1 MTFEE
6 IRKDIKARKYKPIY
20 FLCGEEPFF
29 IDRLTA
35 LLENTV
41 LTEDEKAFNQTVL
54 YGNDVSMSTITD
66 TARRFPM
73 MSERQV
79 VIVREAQNIRD
90 FDNLLPYIDH
100 YQNSTILVLAYK
112 NKKPDKRKEYL
123 KNSGIL
129 PIVFISNRPNF
140 MTTRFRNG
148 SSVIVKKNHME
159 SRLKQPVSWPK
170 AWEPI

>member
-54 YGNDVSMSTITD
+54 YAG
-66 TARRFPM
+66 
-73 MSERQV
+73 
-79 VIVREAQNIRD
+79 
-90 FDNLLPYIDH
+90 
-100 YQNSTILVLAYK
+100 
-112 NKKPDKRKEYL
+112 
-123 KNSGIL
+123 
-129 PIVFISNRPNF
+129 
-140 MTTRFRNG
+140 
-148 SSVIVKKNHME
+148 
-159 SRLKQPVSWPK
+159 
-170 AWEPI
+170 

>member
-100 YQNSTILVLAYK
+100 YQNST
-112 NKKPDKRKEYL
+112 
-123 KNSGIL
+123 SGIL

>member
-41 LTEDEKAFNQTVL
+41 LTEDEKAFTQSVL

-90 FDNLLPYIDH
+90 FDNLLPNIDH
-100 YQNSTILVLAYK
+100 Y
-112 NKKPDKRKEYL
+112 KK
-123 KNSGIL
+123 
-129 PIVFISNRPNF
+129 
-140 MTTRFRNG
+140 
-148 SSVIVKKNHME
+148 
-159 SRLKQPVSWPK
+159 
-170 AWEPI
+170 

>member
-112 NKKPDKRKEYL
+112 NKKPDNVREYL

>member
-66 TARRFPM
+66 TAQIQMLFLLSMRH
-73 MSERQV
+73 V
-79 VIVREAQNIRD
+79 VFQ
-90 FDNLLPYIDH
+90 
-100 YQNSTILVLAYK
+100 
-112 NKKPDKRKEYL
+112 
-123 KNSGIL
+123 
-129 PIVFISNRPNF
+129 
-140 MTTRFRNG
+140 
-148 SSVIVKKNHME
+148 
-159 SRLKQPVSWPK
+159 
-170 AWEPI
+170 

>member
-112 NKKPDKRKEYL
+112 NKKPDKRK
-123 KNSGIL
+123 G
-129 PIVFISNRPNF
+129 VFKKLGNTPHCIYFF

>member
-54 YGNDVSMSTITD
+54 YGNDVSMSSSEYPGLRQSITLY
-66 TARRFPM
+66 RSLPK
-73 MSERQV
+73 
-79 VIVREAQNIRD
+79 
-90 FDNLLPYIDH
+90 FDH
-100 YQNSTILVLAYK
+100 
-112 NKKPDKRKEYL
+112 
-123 KNSGIL
+123 SG
-129 PIVFISNRPNF
+129 PGV
-140 MTTRFRNG
+140 
-148 SSVIVKKNHME
+148 
-159 SRLKQPVSWPK
+159 
-170 AWEPI
+170 

>member
-54 YGNDVSMSTITD
+54 YGARISLAIGIVASLLNLFIGVIYGEKNADGSTEF
-66 TARRFPM
+66 RF
-73 MSERQV
+73 
-79 VIVREAQNIRD
+79 
-90 FDNLLPYIDH
+90 
-100 YQNSTILVLAYK
+100 
-112 NKKPDKRKEYL
+112 
-123 KNSGIL
+123 
-129 PIVFISNRPNF
+129 
-140 MTTRFRNG
+140 
-148 SSVIVKKNHME
+148 
-159 SRLKQPVSWPK
+159 
-170 AWEPI
+170 

>member
-112 NKKPDKRKEYL
+112 NKKPTNVREYL

>member
-79 VIVREAQNIRD
+79 VIVGKLRISGT
-90 FDNLLPYIDH
+90 
-100 YQNSTILVLAYK
+100 STIY
-112 NKKPDKRKEYL
+112 YL
-123 KNSGIL
+123 
-129 PIVFISNRPNF
+129 ISIITKIRPF
-140 MTTRFRNG
+140 W
-148 SSVIVKKNHME
+148 
-159 SRLKQPVSWPK
+159 SWRIK
-170 AWEPI
+170 

>member
-1 MTFEE
+1 MGT
-6 IRKDIKARKYKPIY
+6 
-20 FLCGEEPFF
+20 
-29 IDRLTA
+29 
-35 LLENTV
+35 N
-41 LTEDEKAFNQTVL
+41 
-54 YGNDVSMSTITD
+54 VSMSTITD

-73 MSERQV
+73 MSERQGGH
-79 VIVREAQNIRD
+79 VREAQNIRD

-112 NKKPDKRKEYL
+112 NKKPDNVREYL

>member
-73 MSERQV
+73 MSDDRWSLSGKLR
-79 VIVREAQNIRD
+79 ISGT
-90 FDNLLPYIDH
+90 
-100 YQNSTILVLAYK
+100 STIY
-112 NKKPDKRKEYL
+112 YL
-123 KNSGIL
+123 
-129 PIVFISNRPNF
+129 ISII
-140 MTTRFRNG
+140 TK
-148 SSVIVKKNHME
+148 I
-159 SRLKQPVSWPK
+159 
-170 AWEPI
+170 